1 MQKLGLGGG
10 DEQSTR
16 SALATANAFGPLLEE
31 LQQINRQRG
40 LERTLAVG
48 ELILREFFGGDPR
61 AWREQSRKKANSIR
75 RLALRQD
82 CPFRKST
89 LNEAVGVY
97 VAVLEQPS
105 LRAASHVTASHIASV
120 LRLPAAERERLLE
133 EAERERWSVR
143 QLRAR
148 VRARGRA
155 GTGEP
160 RLTWLDAGMRAVL
173 LLQRSLE
180 DAVAIAGHMGEIGPL
195 SSHSRAELREL
206 ANEVLRLGT
215 QLSNLAADPVEAGRF
230 RPSEIRLR
238 DGQEPP
244 EELASTDAAPSS
256 R

>member
-1 MQKLGLGGG
+1 MEKLGVGGG
-10 DEQSTR
+10 EEQ
-16 SALATANAFGPLLEE
+16 TARAGNAPNAFGPLLVE
-31 LQQINRQRG
+31 LQDINQRRG

-75 RLALRQD
+75 RLALRPD

-97 VAVLEQPS
+97 VAVLEQPK
-105 LRAASHVTASHIASV
+105 LRDAAYITASHIASV
-120 LRLPAAERERLLE
+120 LRLPAEDRERLLD

-143 QLRAR
+143 QLRSR
-148 VRARGRA
+148 VRSRGRSGA
-155 GTGEP
+155 GES

-180 DAVAIAGHMGEIGPL
+180 DAVAIAGHMGELGPL

-206 ANEVLRLGT
+206 ANEVLHLGS
-215 QLSNLAADPVEAGRF
+215 QLSNLAAEPADGTRL
-230 RPSEIRLR
+230 RPSESRDL
-238 DGQEPP
+238 DGQEPDV
-244 EELASTDAAPSS
+244 ASSDAAPSS

>member
-1 MQKLGLGGG
+1 MQKLGFGGG
-10 DEQSTR
+10 DERPAYAAAPST
-16 SALATANAFGPLLEE
+16 FGPLLEE
-31 LQQINRQRG
+31 LQEINQRRG

-75 RLALRQD
+75 KLALRPD

-97 VAVLEQPS
+97 VAVLEQPN
-105 LRAASHVTASHIASV
+105 LRQATHVTASHIASV
-120 LRLPAAERERLLE
+120 LRLTPDERERLLE

-143 QLRAR
+143 QLRAK
-148 VRARGRA
+148 VRTHGRP
-155 GTGEP
+155 GTGES

-180 DAVAIAGHMGEIGPL
+180 DAVAIAGHMGEMGPL
-195 SSHSRAELREL
+195 SSRSRAELRDL
-206 ANEVLRLGT
+206 ADEVLRLGT
-215 QLSNLAADPVEAGRF
+215 QLSQLATEPVDGARL
-230 RPSEIRLR
+230 RPSEIRYC
-238 DGQEPP
+238 DGQAPHAV
-244 EELASTDAAPSS
+244 ASSEAVPSS

>member
-1 MQKLGLGGG
+1 MQKLGSGGG
-10 DEQSTR
+10 DER
-16 SALATANAFGPLLEE
+16 PAYAAVPSALGPLLEE
-31 LQQINRQRG
+31 LQEINQRRG

-75 RLALRQD
+75 KLALRPD

-97 VAVLEQPS
+97 VAVVEQPN
-105 LRAASHVTASHIASV
+105 LRQASHVTASHIASV
-120 LRLPAAERERLLE
+120 LRLTPAERERLLD

-143 QLRAR
+143 QLRTK
-148 VRARGRA
+148 VRAHGRA
-155 GTGEP
+155 GAGES
-160 RLTWLDAGMRAVL
+160 RLNWLDAGMRAVL

-180 DAVAIAGHMGEIGPL
+180 DAVAIAGHMGELGPL

-206 ANEVLRLGT
+206 ADEVLRLGT
-215 QLSNLAADPVEAGRF
+215 QLSHLATEPADGARL
-230 RPSEIRLR
+230 RPSEIRYR
-238 DGQEPP
+238 DEQAPP
-244 EELASTDAAPSS
+244 NVASSDTPTS

>member
-1 MQKLGLGGG
+1 
-10 DEQSTR
+10 
-16 SALATANAFGPLLEE
+16 LEE
-31 LQQINRQRG
+31 LQEINRRRG

-75 RLALRQD
+75 KLALRPD

-89 LNEAVGVY
+89 LNEAIGVY

-105 LRAASHVTASHIASV
+105 LRQASHVTASHIASV
-120 LRLPAAERERLLE
+120 LRLTAEDRERLLE

-143 QLRAR
+143 QLRAK
-148 VRARGRA
+148 VRSHGTA
-155 GTGEP
+155 GAGES

-180 DAVAIAGHMGEIGPL
+180 DAVAIAGHMGELGPL

-206 ANEVLRLGT
+206 ANEVLHLGT
-215 QLSNLAADPVEAGRF
+215 QLSNLAAQPADTSRL
-230 RPSEIRLR
+230 RPSEIRYR
-238 DGQEPP
+238 DGEPV
-244 EELASTDAAPSS
+244 EELASADVSPNT